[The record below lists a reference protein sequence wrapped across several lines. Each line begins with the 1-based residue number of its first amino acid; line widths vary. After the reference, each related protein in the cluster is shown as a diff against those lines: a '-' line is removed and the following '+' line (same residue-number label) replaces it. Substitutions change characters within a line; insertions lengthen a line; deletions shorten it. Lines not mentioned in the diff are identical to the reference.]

1 MAKSFKTSISID
13 DAASA
18 ASEALRTKVAGD
30 STARLSID
38 AGGKLTWSAG
48 SGSGDVTLYRA
59 AANLLQTDD
68 YFKSALG
75 VVNPTYS
82 GTPGGSPDDG
92 TIAVDTTNDVFYFR
106 SSGSWQQVSGGGASV
121 TVSDTAPSS
130 PDAGDLWYES
140 DTGNTIVYYDD
151 GVGAA
156 QWVELGHAADSTV
169 REYAMNIDGG
179 VPSSTYA
186 GISSIDGGSV

>member
-1 MAKSFKTSISID
+1 VAKSFKTSISID

-30 STARLSID
+30 STARLSVD

-48 SGSGDVTLYRA
+48 SGSGDVNLYRA

-75 VVNPTYS
+75 VINPTYS
-82 GTPGGSPDDG
+82 GAPGGSPSDG
-92 TIAVDTTNDVFYFR
+92 ALAVDTTNDAFYFR
-106 SSGSWQQVSGGGASV
+106 SSGSWQQVSGGASV
-121 TVSDTAPSS
+121 SVSDTAPSS

-140 DTGNTIVYYDD
+140 DTGNTVVYYDD

-169 REYAMNIDGG
+169 VEYAANIDGG
-179 VPSSTYA
+179 VPSSNYT
-186 GISSIDGGSV
+186 GITSLDGGGV

>member
-1 MAKSFKTSISID
+1 VAKSFKTSISID

-30 STARLSID
+30 STARLSVD

-48 SGSGDVTLYRA
+48 SGSADVNLYRA

-82 GTPGGSPDDG
+82 GAPGGSPDDG
-92 TIAVDTTNDVFYFR
+92 TLAVDTTNDVFYYR
-106 SSGSWQQVSGGGASV
+106 SSGAWQQVSSGASIS
-121 TVSDTAPSS
+121 VSDAPPSS
-130 PDAGDLWYES
+130 PDAGDMWYES
-140 DTGNTIVYYDD
+140 DTGNTLVYYQD
-151 GVGAA
+151 ANTS
-156 QWVELGHAADSTV
+156 QWVEVGHAADSTV
-169 REYAMNIDGG
+169 VEYALTIDGG
-179 VPSSTYA
+179 TPSSSYG
-186 GISSIDGGSV
+186 GITSIDGGGV

>member
-13 DAASA
+13 DAGSA

-30 STARLSID
+30 SNARLLVDI
-38 AGGKLTWSAG
+38 GGKLTWG
-48 SGSGDVTLYRA
+48 PGDGSGDVTLYRS
-59 AANLLQTDD
+59 AANILKTDD
-68 YFKSALG
+68 SLQAVAGLITSTTSGAPSA
-75 VVNPTYS
+75 S
-82 GTPGGSPDDG
+82 IADG
-92 TIAVDTTNDVFYFR
+92 AISIDTSNDAFYFR
-106 SSGSWQQVSGGGASV
+106 SSSSWQQVSGGGASV

-151 GVGAA
+151 GVGTA

-169 REYAMNIDGG
+169 VEYAANIDGG
-179 VPSSTYA
+179 LPDSNYTGVATL
-186 GISSIDGGSV
+186 DGGGV